1 MNLGGSMKL
10 VYDKDLSVVKVGD
23 RGIAKDGK
31 HYDIVR
37 IVPPESARQTG
48 RVYLKEVGGEEFEM
62 GYYPNVI
69 DATWIER
76 EDRPLEKIH
85 VCQDGKD
92 FYIDEDQKNFFTPNE
107 KLLSKYKNGFAHYQ
121 TEEWIDDME
130 HATAARTWFTTFY
143 CVLNGYEPIFT

>member
-1 MNLGGSMKL
+1 MKL
-10 VYDKDLSVVKVGD
+10 VYNATLEEVKVGD

-31 HYDIVR
+31 HYDITR
-37 IVPPESARQTG
+37 LEQPKSAASTG

-85 VCQDGKD
+85 VYQDGKD
-92 FYIDEDQKNFFTPNE
+92 FYIDEDQRNFFTE
-107 KLLSKYKNGFAHYQ
+107 DDKILFKHKNGFAHYQ
-121 TEEWIDDME
+121 TDEWIDDME
-130 HATAARTWFTTFY
+130 HATAARLWFTTFY
-143 CVLNGYEPIFT
+143 CVLHGYEPIFT